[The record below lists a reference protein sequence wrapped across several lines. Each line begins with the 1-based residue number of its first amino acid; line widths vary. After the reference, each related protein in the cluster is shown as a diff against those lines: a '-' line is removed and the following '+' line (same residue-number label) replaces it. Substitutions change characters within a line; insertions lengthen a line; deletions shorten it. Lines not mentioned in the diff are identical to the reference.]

1 MMIGDCFVPRNDSI
15 IYWYNIIMVKLTQE
29 QLNHLQKLANIN
41 LDDSEQEK
49 FLEKLEP
56 VISKL
61 DELSKV
67 DISDI
72 KEDLQLDNT
81 LRTLDWP
88 KDFSNKK
95 EIMENVQHEVINNS
109 VVIKSV
115 LS

>member
-1 MMIGDCFVPRNDSI
+1 MN
-15 IYWYNIIMVKLTQE
+15 NLTKE
-29 QLNHLQKLANIN
+29 ELLHLQKLANIN
-41 LDDSEQEK
+41 LDQSWQEE
-49 FLEKLEP
+49 FLKKLEP

-72 KEDLQLDNT
+72 KEYSTADNT
-81 LRTLDWP
+81 LRVLDWP
-88 KDFSNKK
+88 EDFPHKK
-95 EIMENVQHEVINNS
+95 ELIDNVEHEVINNS

>member
-1 MMIGDCFVPRNDSI
+1 MTHLKKEEFA
-15 IYWYNIIMVKLTQE
+15 
-29 QLNHLQKLANIN
+29 HLQKLANIN

-95 EIMENVQHEVINNS
+95 EIMDNVEHDIINNS

>member
-1 MMIGDCFVPRNDSI
+1 MAH
-15 IYWYNIIMVKLTQE
+15 LTQE
-29 QLNHLQKLANIN
+29 QLAHLQKLANIN
-41 LDDSEQEK
+41 LDDSQQEK

-67 DISDI
+67 DISEMI
-72 KEDLQLDNT
+72 EDSELENT
-81 LRTLDWP
+81 LRVLDWP
-88 KDFSNKK
+88 EDFPNKK
-95 EIMENVQHEVINNS
+95 ELMDNVEHEVINNS

>member
-1 MMIGDCFVPRNDSI
+1 MTE
-15 IYWYNIIMVKLTQE
+15 LTQE
-29 QLNHLQKLANIN
+29 QLAHLQKLANIN
-41 LDDSEQEK
+41 LDDSQQEE

-67 DISDI
+67 DISDVI
-72 KEDLQLDNT
+72 EDSELENT
-81 LRTLDWP
+81 LRVLDWP
-88 KDFSNKK
+88 EDFPHKK
-95 EIMENVQHEVINNS
+95 ELMKNVEHEVINKS

>member
-1 MMIGDCFVPRNDSI
+1 MTHLKKEEFA
-15 IYWYNIIMVKLTQE
+15 
-29 QLNHLQKLANIN
+29 HLQKLANIN

-88 KDFSNKK
+88 KDFPNKK
-95 EIMENVQHEVINNS
+95 ELMDNVEHDIINNS

>member
-1 MMIGDCFVPRNDSI
+1 MTHLKKEEFA
-15 IYWYNIIMVKLTQE
+15 
-29 QLNHLQKLANIN
+29 HLQKLANIN

-56 VISKL
+56 IISKL

-81 LRTLDWP
+81 LRTLDGP

-95 EIMENVQHEVINNS
+95 EIMDNVEHDIINNS

>member
-1 MMIGDCFVPRNDSI
+1 MTHLKKEEFA
-15 IYWYNIIMVKLTQE
+15 
-29 QLNHLQKLANIN
+29 HLQKLANIN

-56 VISKL
+56 IISKL

-95 EIMENVQHEVINNS
+95 EIMDNVEHDIINNS